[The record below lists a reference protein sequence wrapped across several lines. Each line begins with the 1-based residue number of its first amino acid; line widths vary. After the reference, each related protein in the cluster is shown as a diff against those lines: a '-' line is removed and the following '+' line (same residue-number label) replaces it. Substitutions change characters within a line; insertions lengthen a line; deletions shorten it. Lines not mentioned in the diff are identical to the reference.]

1 MKYSRQERGSRTEY
15 CRVFFNREICVYVLG
30 AGSTDGM
37 LVTRGGANEEN
48 SIVIRELLLK

>member
-1 MKYSRQERGSRTEY
+1 MKYSRQERWSRTEY

-37 LVTRGGANEEN
+37 LVTREGANEEN
-48 SIVIRELLLK
+48 SIVIRELLSK